1 LPRFDRRFREIN
13 HTSRGGISA
22 DGLSRRSRRCNVMSE
37 INEETR
43 LGVKHPT
50 GVWFDEPVKELSIRA
65 EKYDLNYTLLHLGN
79 DIQHV
84 CS

>member
-1 LPRFDRRFREIN
+1 
-13 HTSRGGISA
+13 
-22 DGLSRRSRRCNVMSE
+22 MSE

>member
-1 LPRFDRRFREIN
+1 MSGDQRRNAVGRE
-13 HTSRGGISA
+13 T
-22 DGLSRRSRRCNVMSE
+22 
-37 INEETR
+37 
-43 LGVKHPT
+43 PT